1 MTDTRHSLT
10 LKYRLIF
17 YFCGFVFATISYIFG
32 LLIYGMESA
41 SWGYPEI
48 YRILL
53 NNLSNAFQ
61 SHSLS
66 FFAWQAVCIA
76 VSGIIGYL
84 FDKEVYYRRRAEK
97 RANVDGLT
105 DVYNHR
111 YFQER
116 LCTEIER
123 AGRYSRPLSLIML
136 DIDDFK
142 VFNDTWG
149 HQEGDKLL
157 RWFAEVCSA
166 CIRGI
171 DILARYG
178 GEEFVI
184 ILPETEVAEALD
196 VAERIRETTAKRSMG
211 TFGKNKQT
219 TVSAGIASFPIQGQT
234 HHQLVLNADAALY
247 HAKQQGKNR
256 CFVYKE
262 EFHHSYR
269 ANPGHVKPL
278 LDDDDLGAIE
288 ALAAVADAK
297 DSHSKGHSL
306 AVMRMS
312 VALAESMGLSI
323 EEINNLKAAALLHD
337 IGRIGTP
344 EEILEKSG
352 PLKNDEWQLIQ
363 NQPRLGSSILRRM
376 QQMSS
381 IVPGVK
387 HHHERYDGKGYPA
400 KLSGKNI
407 PLLARIIAITD
418 AFDAMTNARSY
429 RKAMT
434 AEEALDELKRCAG
447 TQFDPD
453 LVKSFIEAMEKRN
466 ENKEAA

>member
-1 MTDTRHSLT
+1 MTDTRYALSL
-10 LKYRLIF
+10 KHRLLF
-17 YFCGFVFATISYIFG
+17 YLCGFVFATTTYIVG
-32 LLIYGMESA
+32 LLAYGIESA

-48 YRILL
+48 YRVLISS
-53 NNLSNAFQ
+53 LSEGFQ

-66 FFAWQAVCIA
+66 FFAWQAICIGVA
-76 VSGIIGYL
+76 GIIGYL
-84 FDKEVYYRRRAEK
+84 FDKEVCHRRKAEQ

-105 DVYNHR
+105 DIYNHR

-116 LCTEIER
+116 LCSEIER
-123 AGRYSRPLSLIML
+123 ANRYNRPLSVIML
-136 DIDDFK
+136 DLDDFK
-142 VFNDTWG
+142 AFNDTWG
-149 HQEGDKLL
+149 HQEGDRLL
-157 RWFAEVCSA
+157 KWFADVCST

-171 DILARYG
+171 DVLARYG
-178 GEEFVI
+178 GEEFVV
-184 ILPETEVAEALD
+184 ILPETGSAEALE
-196 VAERIRETTAKRSMG
+196 VAERIREATAKRSMG

-219 TVSAGIASFPIQGQT
+219 TVSVGIASYPLQGQT

-247 HAKQQGKNR
+247 YAKQQGKNR
-256 CFVYKE
+256 CFVYRE
-262 EFHHSYR
+262 EFHCSYR

-278 LDDDDLGAIE
+278 LDDDDMGAIE

-297 DSHSKGHSL
+297 DSHTKGHSL
-306 AVMRMS
+306 AVMQMS
-312 VALAESMGLSI
+312 VALAEAVGMSI

-352 PLKNDEWQLIQ
+352 PLKTEEWQQIE

-387 HHHERYDGKGYPA
+387 HHHERYDGKGYPSQLA
-400 KLSGKNI
+400 GKNI
-407 PLLARIIAITD
+407 PLLARIIAIAD

-429 RKAMT
+429 RKAIT
-434 AEEALDELKRCAG
+434 IQEALEELQRCAG
-447 TQFDPD
+447 SQFDPE
-453 LVKSFIEAMEKRN
+453 LVKAFVETMERQNKK
-466 ENKEAA
+466 KEAA